1 MEPAMIRSMTGFGE
15 AVHASHEGTLRV
27 EIKAVNHRFLNTVV
41 RAPQG
46 FDRLDQEIQAWL
58 RPHMTRGHVQ
68 VIVSIEGGSAGANGG
83 LPELD
88 IERARHYANLL
99 RRLRDE
105 LELPGGPDVTAVARF
120 GEIFKS
126 SESTRAAASVD
137 PALLRQLVEAAA
149 KSVVVMREAEGQR
162 LRDDME
168 ARLSSLEHQLAR
180 VTARAPERLTRERDR
195 LRSAIR
201 ELTEQAEVDDD
212 RLAREVA
219 YMAERWD
226 LNEEIVR
233 FRSHLSAFREGL
245 AQEGGEA
252 VGKRLSFL
260 VQEMHRE
267 VNTMA
272 AKANDADITRA
283 TVVMKEE
290 IERLREQIE
299 NVE

>member
-1 MEPAMIRSMTGFGE
+1 MIRSMTGFGE
-15 AVHASHEGTLRV
+15 AVHAAQQGTVRV

-41 RAPQG
+41 RTPQG
-46 FDRLDQEIQAWL
+46 LDRLEHEIQTWI
-58 RPHMTRGHVQ
+58 RSHMTRGHVQ
-68 VIVSIEGGSAGANGG
+68 VVISVEPGGLGSNG

-88 IERARHYANLL
+88 MERARHYTQLL

-105 LELPGGPDVTAVARF
+105 LDLPGGPDVTAVARF
-120 GEIFKS
+120 GEIFRS
-126 SESTRAAASVD
+126 PEGSRVQASVD
-137 PALLRQLVEAAA
+137 PALLKQLVESAAR
-149 KSVVVMREAEGQR
+149 SVVVMREAEGQR

-168 ARLSSLEHQLAR
+168 GRLASLEQQLTR
-180 VTARAPERLTRERDR
+180 VIARAPERLVRERDR
-195 LRSAIR
+195 LRAAIR
-201 ELTEQAEVDDD
+201 ELTEQAELDED

-233 FRSHLSAFREGL
+233 FRSHLDAFREGL
-245 AQEGGEA
+245 AQDGAEA

-272 AKANDADITRA
+272 AKANDAEITRA
-283 TVVMKEE
+283 TVIMKEE

>member
-1 MEPAMIRSMTGFGE
+1 MTGFGE
-15 AVHASHEGTLRV
+15 AVHASRDGTLRV

-46 FDRLDQEIQAWL
+46 LDRLEHDVQSWL

-68 VIVSIEGGSAGANGG
+68 VNVSLEVAGAGADGG

-88 IERARHYANLL
+88 IERARHYATLL

-120 GEIFKS
+120 GEIFRS
-126 SESTRAAASVD
+126 PDGSRAVASVD

-168 ARLSSLEHQLAR
+168 ARLASLDEQLAR
-180 VTARAPERLTRERDR
+180 VVARAPERLTRERDR
-195 LRSAIR
+195 LRAAIR
-201 ELTEQAEVDDD
+201 ELTEQAEVDED

-233 FRSHLSAFREGL
+233 FRSHVDAFREGL
-245 AQEGGEA
+245 AQESGEA

-272 AKANDADITRA
+272 AKANDADIARA